1 MIISFMK
8 TNGAHYST
16 QALNRPTKGRLDRF
30 RLELDHKLAKRRF
43 ESLRRIQPRPL
54 EEAFPGLSRARAVVQ
69 DAVATPFALANA
81 DPGELIILS
90 TLCAYRQPELCV
102 EFGTFDGL
110 TALHMA
116 MNCAPGGRVVTLDLP
131 PDDPIRKLD
140 TDDTFYSHG
149 MKVGSQFHGT
159 PEEARIEQVFCDST
173 KFDDAPLHGKV
184 DMIFVD
190 AGHAYELVKSDSQKS
205 LRMIQ
210 PGGVILWHDY
220 HYAHDGVYRYLN
232 ELAEQVPLFQIP
244 GTKFVCFDGGARPK
258 A

>member
-1 MIISFMK
+1 MIFSLMK
-8 TNGAHYST
+8 TGRAHCST
-16 QALNRPTKGRLDRF
+16 QALNRPTKGRLDRL

-43 ESLRRIQPRPL
+43 ESLRRIQPRAL
-54 EEAFPGLSRARAVVQ
+54 TEAFPGLERTRAVIQ

-90 TLCAYRQPELCV
+90 TLCACRKPKLLL

-116 MNCAPGGRVVTLDLP
+116 MNTDSDARVITLDLP

-149 MKVGSQFHGT
+149 MKVGSQFLGT
-159 PEEARIEQVFCDST
+159 PEAAKIEQVFCDST
-173 KFDDAPLHGKV
+173 KFDDVPLHGQV
-184 DMIFVD
+184 DLIFID
-190 AGHAYELVKSDSQKS
+190 AGHAYELVKSDSQKAM
-205 LRMIQ
+205 RMIRA
-210 PGGVILWHDY
+210 GGLILWHDY

-232 ELAEQVPLFQIP
+232 ELAEQVSLFQIP
-244 GTKFVCFDGGARPK
+244 GTKFVCYDGSAKAGA
-258 A
+258 